1 MKDST
6 PLAIAISLV
15 ALAVFIF
22 FCSQTQ
28 PRTFVPTVTPAVLD
42 CDPDLWADQTVK
54 VKLAGCERGE
64 NDHECIYRK
73 FANKPPVVI
82 LHFKAVVP
90 EKLPEIVVGVCR
102 GRHGTAVVVEDCH

>member
-6 PLAIAISLV
+6 PIAISVSLV
-15 ALAVFIF
+15 GLALFIF
-22 FCSQTQ
+22 LASKTQ
-28 PRTFVPTVTPAVLD
+28 PRTFIPTVTPAVLD

-54 VKLAGCERGE
+54 VKLAGCEHGD

-73 FANKPPVVI
+73 FANKPPIVI
-82 LHFKAVVP
+82 IRFKAPAP
-90 EKLPEIVVGVCR
+90 EKLPEVVVGVCR

>member
-22 FCSQTQ
+22 VGTKATQ
-28 PRTFVPTVTPAVLD
+28 QHFIPTVTPAVLD

-54 VKLAGCERGE
+54 VKLAGCEHGD

-73 FANKPPVVI
+73 LANKPPVVL
-82 LHFKAVVP
+82 LHFKSAVP
-90 EKLPEIVVGVCR
+90 EKLPEVVVGVCR
-102 GRHGTAVVVEDCH
+102 GRHGTAVVVEDCR